1 MTRVQVNLKSAAS
14 VVVVMLCISAY
25 WAQAAT
31 YSGGVGTPS
40 NPLQL
45 ATAADWATL
54 TATPGDWTKRFVLI
68 ADIDFAG
75 ATLDMVGTGYHAS
88 FKGRLD
94 GNGHVLRNGQVNEP
108 GVENV
113 GIFGYVGA
121 GGWVFNLG
129 VENVTVTGK
138 KNVGGLIG
146 YNDLGNIISCSQDS
160 AVSGEYSV
168 GGLVGINQSATIT
181 ACYAT
186 GTVIGTG
193 GFGNSLGGLAGTNQ
207 LGTIDSCYATGSVS
221 GNITVG
227 GLVGDNFNATIME
240 SYSASAVT
248 GSTNVGG
255 LVGKNDGSTVTLS
268 YWDVNTSGQA
278 VSAAGEG
285 RTTDEMTY
293 PYAVNTFVGWDFTN
307 VWVADA
313 DYSVNNGYP
322 YHGVYVAP
330 EEGEGEGESGEGETT
345 EGEVSEGEITEGETI
360 EGETSEGEPGEG
372 EDEAC
377 GCCNAPGKDLT
388 PKDLIERTL
397 GDWLL
402 IGRSARN

>member
-54 TATPGDWTKRFVLI
+54 TATPGDWTKRFILT
-68 ADIDFAG
+68 ADIDFGG

-129 VENVTVTGK
+129 VKNVTVTGK

-146 YNDLGNIISCSQDS
+146 YSDLGKVISCSQDS
-160 AVSGEYSV
+160 PVSGEYSV
-168 GGLVGINQSATIT
+168 GGLIGINQSATIT
-181 ACYAT
+181 ACYAA
-186 GTVIGTG
+186 GTVTGTG

-207 LGTIDSCYATGSVS
+207 YGTIVSCYARGAVT
-221 GNITVG
+221 GNISAG
-227 GLVGDNFNATIME
+227 GLVGDNYYGTVTGSYATG
-240 SYSASAVT
+240 AVT
-248 GSTNVGG
+248 GTNFVGG
-255 LVGKNDGSTVTLS
+255 LIGKNEAGTVSIS
-268 YWDVNTSGQA
+268 YWDMNTSGVA
-278 VSAAGEG
+278 TSAAGDG
-285 RTTDEMTY
+285 RSTDDMTH
-293 PYAVNTFVGWDFTN
+293 PYAANTYLGWDFSA
-307 VWVADA
+307 VWIADT
-313 DYSVNNGYP
+313 DYSVNDGYP

-330 EEGEGEGESGEGETT
+330 AEGENEGEGESTEGETT
-345 EGEVSEGEITEGETI
+345 EGETGEGETV
-360 EGETSEGEPGEG
+360 EGETGEGEHPEGEPDEGEG
-372 EDEAC
+372 ESEAC
-377 GCCNAPGKDLT
+377 GCCNTPGKDLT

-402 IGRSARN
+402 LGR